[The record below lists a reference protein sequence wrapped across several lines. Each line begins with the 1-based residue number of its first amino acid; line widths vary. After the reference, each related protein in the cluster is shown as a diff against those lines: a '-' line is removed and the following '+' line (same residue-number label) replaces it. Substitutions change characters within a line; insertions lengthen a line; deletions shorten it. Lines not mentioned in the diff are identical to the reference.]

1 MQNYTNRNSLIAVLI
16 FIILYS
22 VFASEVTLTFS
33 DYSDIIVGT
42 TFFFTLFIGYFITR
56 QNDRYSQIAD
66 QLTTND
72 GYFSYL
78 YRVTG
83 MVPRIQNEIRQTVH
97 DHYEKII
104 QSGNLAYHVQNPSN
118 SITRLMNSLSSVTA
132 DELGAVAAAEGA
144 WQFLF
149 EVISDLQLT
158 RKKILNLYSEKL
170 VLFQWT
176 IIYVL
181 ALLLIVSFNFVPSSS
196 ILVTFLKVCFGT
208 AVFLSIILLKQ
219 LDNLTLFGDAAGMN
233 SVEDVMN
240 IVTEKDAAALA
251 GKK

>member
-1 MQNYTNRNSLIAVLI
+1 MKKHTTLNSLVAVLI
-16 FIILYS
+16 FVIFYS
-22 VFASEVTLTFS
+22 IFVSQINLTFS

-56 QNDRYSQIAD
+56 QNDRYSQISD

-83 MVPRIQNEIRQTVH
+83 MVPRVQGEIHEIVKS
-97 DHYEKII
+97 HYEKII
-104 QSGNLAYHVQNPSN
+104 QSGNLAYHVQHPSN
-118 SITRLMNSLSSVTA
+118 SITRLMASLASVTS
-132 DELGAVAAAEGA
+132 DELDAVAAADGA

-170 VLFQWT
+170 VSFQWA

-196 ILVTFLKVCFGT
+196 SLVDALKICFGT
-208 AVFLSIILLKQ
+208 AVFLSIILLRQ
-219 LDNLTLFGDAAGMN
+219 LDNLTLFGDTAGMT
-233 SVEDVMN
+233 SAEDVMG
-240 IVTEKDAAALA
+240 IVNEKDAAELA
-251 GKK
+251 KNK

>member
-1 MQNYTNRNSLIAVLI
+1 MNKHTTRNSLIAVLV
-16 FIILYS
+16 FIIFYS
-22 VFASEVTLTFS
+22 IFVSQVNITFS

-56 QNDRYSQIAD
+56 QNDRYSEIAD

-83 MVPRIQNEIRQTVH
+83 MVPRIQGEIREIVQG
-97 DHYEKII
+97 HYEKII
-104 QSGNLAYHVQNPSN
+104 QSGNLAYHVQHPSD
-118 SITRLMNSLSSVTA
+118 SITRLMGSLASVTSE
-132 DELGAVAAAEGA
+132 ELDAVAAADGA

-170 VLFQWT
+170 VAFQWA

-181 ALLLIVSFNFVPSSS
+181 ALLLIVSFNFVPSASS
-196 ILVTFLKVCFGT
+196 LVDILKVCFGT
-208 AVFLSIILLKQ
+208 AVFLSIILLRQ
-219 LDNLTLFGDAAGMN
+219 LDNLTLFGDTAGMN
-233 SVEDVMN
+233 SAEDVIA

>member
-1 MQNYTNRNSLIAVLI
+1 MKKHTTRNSIIAVLV
-16 FIILYS
+16 FIIIYS
-22 VFASEVTLTFS
+22 VFVSQVHLSFS

-56 QNDRYSQIAD
+56 QNDRYSQISD

-78 YRVTG
+78 YRVTS
-83 MVPRIQNEIRQTVH
+83 MVPRVQGEIREVVRN
-97 DHYEKII
+97 HYEKII

-118 SITRLMNSLSSVTA
+118 SITLLMKSLASVTA

-170 VLFQWT
+170 VSFQWA
-176 IIYVL
+176 IIYIL
-181 ALLLIVSFNFVPSSS
+181 ALLLIIAFNFVPSSS
-196 ILVTFLKVCFGT
+196 SLVDVLKVCFGT
-208 AVFLSIILLKQ
+208 AVFLSIVLLRQ
-219 LDNLTLFGDAAGMN
+219 LDNLTLFGDTAGMK
-233 SVEDVMN
+233 SVEDVMA
-240 IVTEKDAAALA
+240 IVTEKDAVELA
-251 GKK
+251 KKK